1 MVKQSLGQSNFYA
14 LDTIQKIEVYFS
26 QPDWDYELDTSKNGS
41 EGYVMA
47 DSVRING
54 VIFDSVGVKYK
65 GNSSYN
71 SSYTKN
77 PLHISLNEYKS
88 NSYLGYKDVKLG
100 NGYSDPSMI
109 REVLAYSILGNYM
122 DCPKSNFVQLY
133 INNSYIG
140 VYSNEESINK
150 KFLNTH
156 FYSNDGTF
164 VKCNPLV
171 NPSPTTKS
179 NLKFTPST
187 DSTAYYNFYEMKSN
201 DGWDDLLNL
210 MDSVTNNATDLA
222 SSIDMDRV
230 IWMLA
235 FNNVLVNLDSYSGV
249 FCQNYYLYKDLTNRF
264 NPIIWDLNMC
274 FGGFPYL
281 GSGLSSMGTL
291 SNTNM
296 VQLAPTIH
304 SGDPYWPLINDV
316 LNNPTYKRM
325 YIAHMKTISDEFFS
339 NNNYETIASQMQTT
353 IDTAVFSDTNKF
365 YTYTDFQNGLT
376 SNTIVGSYTVPG
388 ISNLMDARTT
398 FLEATSEFGYT
409 TPAISSINSSQSNP
423 GVGSQ
428 FAITANVTNT
438 NSNGVYLG
446 YRFDVT
452 NKFTRIAMY
461 DDGLH
466 NDGAADDDLF
476 GTSLTM
482 ETSDGQYYIYAEN
495 DNAGMFSPQRAE
507 HEFYSI
513 SSNVST
519 QEITNLTTEFTTLIY
534 PNPAKD
540 NFFVLLDEKD
550 TYEITLINI
559 EGQVVNYKEVSNS
572 QGEKFDTE
580 NVSSG
585 FYLLNVLSKKN
596 GVFINKIFVEK

>member
-122 DCPKSNFVQLY
+122 DCPKSNFAQLY

-179 NLKFTPST
+179 NLKLTPST

-316 LNNPTYKRM
+316 LNNPTYKG
-325 YIAHMKTISDEFFS
+325 KT
-339 NNNYETIASQMQTT
+339 
-353 IDTAVFSDTNKF
+353 
-365 YTYTDFQNGLT
+365 
-376 SNTIVGSYTVPG
+376 
-388 ISNLMDARTT
+388 
-398 FLEATSEFGYT
+398 
-409 TPAISSINSSQSNP
+409 
-423 GVGSQ
+423 
-428 FAITANVTNT
+428 
-438 NSNGVYLG
+438 
-446 YRFDVT
+446 
-452 NKFTRIAMY
+452 
-461 DDGLH
+461 
-466 NDGAADDDLF
+466 
-476 GTSLTM
+476 
-482 ETSDGQYYIYAEN
+482 
-495 DNAGMFSPQRAE
+495 
-507 HEFYSI
+507 
-513 SSNVST
+513 SSN
-519 QEITNLTTEFTTLIY
+519 
-534 PNPAKD
+534 K
-540 NFFVLLDEKD
+540 
-550 TYEITLINI
+550 
-559 EGQVVNYKEVSNS
+559 
-572 QGEKFDTE
+572 
-580 NVSSG
+580 
-585 FYLLNVLSKKN
+585 
-596 GVFINKIFVEK
+596 